1 MSEERA
7 ILAARQAELMRAL
20 WAKGPVP
27 TGFDSRGVL
36 LEGETLL
43 SKRRR
48 FVMKMRPALA
58 RALGRRFSDHFAA
71 FAVAN
76 PLPAHACADASRFA
90 SWFEERL
97 GEEDV
102 LERINWQLGLKA
114 LLASSRRETLTADM
128 KADLDQFGALISQA
142 VRRRGPLA
150 LEEPRLKV
158 ALIIGS
164 IAALGVELERSQIE
178 PLRAA
183 LHEELAP
190 TFEEDSPGSVLEAGL
205 ASLRVSL
212 AVERVLERV
221 LRPEQKERYLA
232 EAGENP
238 FLGQN
243 LPLLSIPAPT
253 EVLFAEAV
261 VHVWA
266 KAFALGDAT
275 LPAARSIA
283 AEYAERV
290 FAQAPTTGRAAL
302 LARTAQLLELQDEAE
317 VRLVEAT
324 AGEERDRI
332 AKTRGSIL
340 IVRPASA
347 TR

>member
-1 MSEERA
+1 MSDGRA
-7 ILAARQAELMRAL
+7 ILAAKQAELMRAL

-27 TGFDSRGVL
+27 TGFDSKGVL

-71 FAVAN
+71 FAAAN

-90 SWFEERL
+90 SWFEDRL

-102 LERINWQLGLKA
+102 LERINWQVGLKA
-114 LLASSRRETLTADM
+114 LLASSRREALSADM
-128 KADLDQFGALISQA
+128 KADLDQFGALIQQA
-142 VRRRGPLA
+142 VKRRGPLA

-164 IAALGVELERSQIE
+164 VAALGVELERGQIE

-190 TFEEDSPGSVLEAGL
+190 TFEEDSPSSLLEAGL
-205 ASLRVSL
+205 ASLRVSV

-221 LRPEQKERYLA
+221 LRPEQQERYLA
-232 EAGENP
+232 EAGEDP

-253 EVLFAEAV
+253 VELFAEAV
-261 VHVWA
+261 AHVWT
-266 KAFALGDAT
+266 KAFVLGEGT
-275 LPAARSIA
+275 LPAARKIA
-283 AEYAERV
+283 ADYAREV
-290 FAQAPTTGRAAL
+290 FAPQPASGRGAM
-302 LARTAQLLELQDEAE
+302 LARTAHALELQNEAE
-317 VRLVEAT
+317 TRLVEAT

-332 AKTRGSIL
+332 AKTRGSIIIL
-340 IVRPASA
+340 RSAAA